1 MIKWSIVISYFFFVV
16 SCFGP
21 SQSYPTS
28 QQIAFVSSR
37 DGNFE
42 IYSMDIN
49 GFNQI
54 NLSQNGAR
62 DKYPQFSPDGSKLV
76 FASDREGDY
85 DIFIMTLDWYGGY
98 IRYKGI
104 ELINLS
110 SQLGNDLYPEFS
122 STGLE
127 IVFESL
133 LNDNYEIFT
142 VDTLG
147 NNKTNLTENI
157 GQDRKPKFSSDG
169 QHIVFWSNRD
179 GNDEIY
185 IPSKDANKLCT
196 GPLFIA
202 TSPFRVTLFNN
213 LGGYYIPNHF
223 FHSDWD
229 FWLSVYEQEIIG
241 NFEHMLES
249 TIALAAFIPVIIGMG
264 GNIGT
269 QSSTI
274 VVRGIATGRVEE
286 GGELKLLFKVFF

>member
-1 MIKWSIVISYFFFVV
+1 
-16 SCFGP
+16 
-21 SQSYPTS
+21 
-28 QQIAFVSSR
+28 
-37 DGNFE
+37 
-42 IYSMDIN
+42 MDIN
-49 GFNQI
+49 GFNQV
-54 NLSQNGAR
+54 NLTQNASR

-85 DIFIMTLDWYGGY
+85 DIFILKLDWYGGY

-185 IPSKDANKLCT
+185 IMTREGLSPTRLTNNISYDIN
-196 GPLFIA
+196 PRF
-202 TSPFRVTLFNN
+202 SPF
-213 LGGYYIPNHF
+213 
-223 FHSDWD
+223 DD
-229 FWLSVYEQEIIG
+229 KII
-241 NFEHMLES
+241 F
-249 TIALAAFIPVIIGMG
+249 ALKV
-264 GNIGT
+264 NY
-269 QSSTI
+269 
-274 VVRGIATGRVEE
+274 
-286 GGELKLLFKVFF
+286 KLN